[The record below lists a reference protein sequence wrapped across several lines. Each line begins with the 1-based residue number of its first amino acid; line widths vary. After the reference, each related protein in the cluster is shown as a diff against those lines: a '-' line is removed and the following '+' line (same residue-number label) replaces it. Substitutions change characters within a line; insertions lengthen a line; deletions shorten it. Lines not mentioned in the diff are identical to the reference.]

1 MQKLSNYILEKL
13 KIDKNIKTGL
23 KGIFK
28 YADDF
33 YDILNIDDNRDTI
46 KRWIK
51 DENIDKFVV
60 YYRIDIKNTKNIPY
74 SFDKF
79 IENEDKVTGQIK
91 SNNNFNDN
99 IYLYKSQNYSI
110 LTNRA
115 RSSLIF
121 IDKRFRKEDWNNEEQ
136 DIYFLIEPCKD

>member
-13 KIDKNIKTGL
+13 KIDKDSKIES

-60 YYRIDIKNTKNIPY
+60 YYRIDIEDAKNIPY
-74 SFDKF
+74 SFDRF
-79 IENEDKVTGQIK
+79 IEDEDKVTDQV
-91 SNNNFNDN
+91 SNNNFDGN

-110 LTNRA
+110 LTNRI

-121 IDKRFRKEDWNNEEQ
+121 IDKRFRKEDWNYKEQ